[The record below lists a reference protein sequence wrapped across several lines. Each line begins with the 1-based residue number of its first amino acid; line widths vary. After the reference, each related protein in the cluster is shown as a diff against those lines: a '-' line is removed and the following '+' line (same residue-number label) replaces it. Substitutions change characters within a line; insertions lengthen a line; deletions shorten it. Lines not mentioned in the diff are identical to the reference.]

1 MNRKSRRVIRAMVA
15 GFLGLA
21 LAAVLAG
28 CTGGS
33 GPTGSPM
40 PTPTVTGGTE
50 PSSGDPTQW
59 GTYGSRAEACLGVGG
74 DVVALALIPNN
85 LALMND
91 SAGIGGLDDAIQ
103 TMAVAA
109 PPVISGHYLQISA
122 MVLAFGRELDTYNAI
137 VHPPTATPDASA
149 DRQPAAASAGPGV
162 PSPSLSASDPPR
174 PSFDTTS
181 FGTQLDGIKEWL
193 KTDCS

>member
-1 MNRKSRRVIRAMVA
+1 MFA
-15 GFLGLA
+15 GFFGLA
-21 LAAVLAG
+21 LAASLAG
-28 CTGGS
+28 CMGGS

-40 PTPTVTGGTE
+40 PTPTVTGGTV
-50 PSSGDPTQW
+50 PGSGDPAQW

-109 PPVISGHYLQISA
+109 PPPISGHYLQISA
-122 MVLAFGRELDTYNAI
+122 MVLSFGRELDKYNAI
-137 VHPPTATPDASA
+137 VHPAPTATPNASA
-149 DRQPAAASAGPGV
+149 KVAPDQLPVVGASAGPSL
-162 PSPSLSASDPPR
+162 PSPSVSASDPPR